1 MRHRVRAMR
10 SSRSSEEPV
19 GAITETLTAETLTA
33 EQIWA
38 ACELVAESIPHIVWL
53 SHPSG
58 STDYFNTFGT
68 DYTGL
73 PREANYGWRWLELV
87 HPDDAELAVLGWE
100 RATQTLTPYE
110 LTFRIRRRDGQFRW
124 HAFRALPIRR
134 PNGEILR
141 WVGIADDIDDGAL
154 PEDDRARIERQTRE
168 LRALLET
175 AQPAVEDRF
184 GFVHGDRR
192 GRWVRADLD
201 GARLHRR
208 EAAGDRVAACSAVER
223 LGPRE
228 VAVLRLIAGGY
239 TSAEI
244 AHLLALSLRSI
255 ETSRCRLRQTLGV
268 TSRADLVRVAH
279 EAGLAGPQ
287 A

>member
-1 MRHRVRAMR
+1 MAR
-10 SSRSSEEPV
+10 SPK
-19 GAITETLTAETLTA
+19 TLTA
-33 EQIWA
+33 EQAWA

-87 HPDDAELAVLGWE
+87 HPDDAERASLGWE
-100 RATQTLTPYE
+100 HATRTLTPFE
-110 LTFRIRRRDGQFRW
+110 LTYRIRRRDGQFRW

-141 WVGIADDIDDGAL
+141 WIGTADDVDDCAP
-154 PEDDRARIERQTRE
+154 PEDDGPRIERQTRE
-168 LRALLET
+168 LRALLEA
-175 AQPAVEDRF
+175 AQPAPEDRF
-184 GFVHGDRR
+184 GFVPADRR
-192 GRWVRADLD
+192 GRRVRADLD
-201 GARLHRR
+201 GAPSLRR
-208 EAAGDRVAACSAVER
+208 ELAGDLAAARSAVER
-223 LGPRE
+223 LGLRE
-228 VAVLRLIAGGY
+228 VTVLGLIAGGY

-244 AHLLALSLRSI
+244 ANLLGLSLRSI
-255 ETSRCRLRQTLGV
+255 ETSRYRLRQTLGV
-268 TSRADLVRVAH
+268 TSRAELVRVAH